1 MLLVVTDGSLLVLIF
16 LYSLDNSALKCCE
29 HWKLKH
35 QNHFFSGVDFR
46 RMNVLLKVLKTGLF
60 PIILISFSLLVSLH
74 HPSSSST
81 RFDGIEMLS
90 IFELK
95 SEYALIDRSCEFS
108 GISIRWRCSQKSNAF
123 LWISLSVDGI
133 EIVVNS
139 ELEKHPFSNIWI
151 SESDANFTP

>member
-1 MLLVVTDGSLLVLIF
+1 
-16 LYSLDNSALKCCE
+16 
-29 HWKLKH
+29 
-35 QNHFFSGVDFR
+35 
-46 RMNVLLKVLKTGLF
+46 MNVLLKVLKTGLF

-108 GISIRWRCSQKSNAF
+108 GISIR
-123 LWISLSVDGI
+123 
-133 EIVVNS
+133 
-139 ELEKHPFSNIWI
+139 
-151 SESDANFTP
+151 